1 MFDFSQVGPT
11 MPRVPE
17 PEHNK
22 LRDILGNAAHD
33 HIGEFGAD
41 LVSPT
46 HTIAVWPKRHRT
58 YRCTADVNE
67 CAHTG

>member
-1 MFDFSQVGPT
+1 MFDFSQVGPI

-33 HIGEFGAD
+33 HIGEFGAGSS
-41 LVSPT
+41 VSNAYDSCLAEETPY
-46 HTIAVWPKRHRT
+46 VPVYGGR
-58 YRCTADVNE
+58 
-67 CAHTG
+67 